1 MEAEGASAA
10 AGAALASVVT
20 AHTEIPSTDAEG
32 LAAWRRAVRAVIVPC
47 VGVIYVPRPAKARA
61 SKATAAA

>member
-1 MEAEGASAA
+1 M
-10 AGAALASVVT
+10 LASLVT
-20 AHTEIPSTDAEG
+20 ARAEIPATDADG

-61 SKATAAA
+61 AKATAAA